1 MKKISQILDNKVF
14 KIVTG
19 IIRFCVIL
27 TLACYI
33 GFILV
38 QRLTG
43 NKSIGGYRVFTVV
56 TASMKGVYNVN
67 DVIIVKDC
75 DTNKLKIGDD
85 VAYLGNRAGLENKII
100 THRIIKLEEKSNGG
114 RIFTTKGVASENEDP
129 PITDDQILGQVV
141 GVLPFITQINHLI
154 HHNVGFFTLIFI
166 PLVLVIVLEILQTI
180 TDYQL
185 EKNEIRE
192 IDKDE

>member
-1 MKKISQILDNKVF
+1 MKVISKLLDNKVF
-14 KIVTG
+14 KIITG
-19 IIRFCVIL
+19 IIRFCVIFI
-27 TLACYI
+27 LACYI
-33 GFILV
+33 VFILA

-67 DVIIVKDC
+67 DVIVVKDC

-100 THRIIKLEEKSNGG
+100 THRIIKIEDASEGG
-114 RIFTTKGVASENEDP
+114 RIFTTKGVASINEDP
-129 PITDDQILGQVV
+129 SIRDSQVLGQVV
-141 GVLPFITQINHLI
+141 GVLPVITQINHLI

-180 TDYQL
+180 T
-185 EKNEIRE
+185 
-192 IDKDE
+192 

>member
-1 MKKISQILDNKVF
+1 MKFFVSLLDNKIF
-14 KIVTG
+14 KIITG
-19 IIRFCVIL
+19 IIRFCVVAVL
-27 TLACYI
+27 VFYV
-33 GFILV
+33 GFIIA

-56 TASMKGVYNVN
+56 TASMTGVYNVN
-67 DVIIVKDC
+67 DVIVVKDY
-75 DTNKLKIGDD
+75 DTAKLKVGDD

-100 THRIIKLEEKSNGG
+100 THRIVKIEDDSDGG
-114 RIFTTKGVASENEDP
+114 RIITTKGVALEYEDP
-129 PITDDQILGQVV
+129 AIRDEQILGKVV

-185 EKNEIRE
+185 EKNEIQE
-192 IDKDE
+192 IEKDK

>member
-1 MKKISQILDNKVF
+1 MKKISKLFDNRIF
-14 KIVTG
+14 KLVTG
-19 IIRFCVIL
+19 IIRFFVIVVL
-27 TLACYI
+27 VCYI

-75 DTNKLKIGDD
+75 DTNKLKVGDD

-100 THRIIKLEEKSNGG
+100 THRIIKIEDSSDGR
-114 RIFTTKGVASENEDP
+114 RIFTTQGVASEYEDP
-129 PITDDQILGQVV
+129 SITSDQVLGQVV

-180 TDYQL
+180 TEYQL
-185 EKNEIRE
+185 EKNEIQE
-192 IDKDE
+192 INKDE